1 MASPW
6 TFQTRIWG
14 RLGNTILEG
23 VASRGDQHAE
33 FFLVVAQAH
42 VSLDIQSL
50 RRFSD
55 EFLELL
61 APFLGRPDA
70 GPTVLNVGELMDSL
84 DEAPVNASWAISP
97 ARREELLGALERL
110 LQADRNAAVGASER

>member
-1 MASPW
+1 MPSPW

-23 VASRGDQHAE
+23 VASRGDQHAQ
-33 FFLVVAQAH
+33 FFLVVGEAH

-70 GPTVLNVGELMDSL
+70 GPTVVNIGELMDSL
-84 DEAPVNASWAISP
+84 DEAPVNASWSFP
-97 ARREELLGALERL
+97 PVRREEVLHALERL
-110 LQADRNAAVGASER
+110 LRADGCASVRASER

>member
-1 MASPW
+1 M
-6 TFQTRIWG
+6 Q
-14 RLGNTILEG
+14 
-23 VASRGDQHAE
+23 
-33 FFLVVAQAH
+33 FFLVVGEAH

-70 GPTVLNVGELMDSL
+70 GPAVVNVGELMDSL

-97 ARREELLGALERL
+97 ARREELLIALERL
-110 LQADRNAAVGASER
+110 LQPDGCASVRASER

>member
-1 MASPW
+1 VASPW

-70 GPTVLNVGELMDSL
+70 GPTVVNVGELMDSL

>member
-70 GPTVLNVGELMDSL
+70 GPTVINVGELMDSL

>member
-6 TFQTRIWG
+6 TFQTRTWG

-23 VASRGDQHAE
+23 VASQGDQHAE
-33 FFLVVAQAH
+33 FFLVVGEAH

-55 EFLELL
+55 ELLELL

-70 GPTVLNVGELMDSL
+70 GPTVVNVGELMDSL
-84 DEAPVNASWAISP
+84 DEAPVNATWSFP
-97 ARREELLGALERL
+97 PVRREEVLHALERL
-110 LQADRNAAVGASER
+110 LQADGCDSLRASER

>member
-1 MASPW
+1 MTSPW

-23 VASRGDQHAE
+23 VASRGDQRAE
-33 FFLVVAQAH
+33 FFLVVGQAH

-50 RRFSD
+50 RRFGD

-70 GPTVLNVGELMDSL
+70 GPTVVNVGELMDSL